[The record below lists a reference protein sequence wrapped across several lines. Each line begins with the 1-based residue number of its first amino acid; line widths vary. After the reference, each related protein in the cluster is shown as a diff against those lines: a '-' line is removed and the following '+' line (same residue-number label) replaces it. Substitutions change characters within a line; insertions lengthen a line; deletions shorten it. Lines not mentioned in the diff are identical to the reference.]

1 MIKKLT
7 PKKHRQNKAEN
18 ELSKIILPK
27 GSEMSF

>member
-7 PKKHRQNKAEN
+7 PKKHRQKAEN
-18 ELSKIILPK
+18 EPSKIILPK